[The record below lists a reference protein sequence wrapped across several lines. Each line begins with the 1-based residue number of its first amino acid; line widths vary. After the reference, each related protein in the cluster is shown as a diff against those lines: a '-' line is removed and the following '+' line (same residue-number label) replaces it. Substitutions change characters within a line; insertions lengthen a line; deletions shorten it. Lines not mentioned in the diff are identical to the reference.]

1 MELSRVIPLE
11 EIERLLG
18 RPVEQTRLETDNV
31 AAILEATPK
40 ALYGIAAHAWHR
52 IVTAGQPRVDPMQMR
67 RYFQDEDPRLAE
79 AIGAVIGRPLLK
91 GFGFARAT
99 IRYRRQLFTVA
110 TSCLAHVHSDELQ
123 LYDIAMADPRRPIS
137 REARTSPLQRH
148 GGFGLLGEVL
158 KNVFTA
164 ARERGCSVVTLTAGD
179 STLVRIFERH
189 GFRVEDNSFARD
201 ALAAGIGVPMEAAVP
216 ELP

>member
-1 MELSRVIPLE
+1 MLPLE

-18 RPVEQTRLETDNV
+18 RSLERTRLETDN
-31 AAILEATPK
+31 AAVILEAHPE

-52 IVTAGQPRVDPMQMR
+52 IVMAGQPRVDRMQMR
-67 RYFQDEDPRLAE
+67 RYFQSEDPRLAE

-99 IRYRRQLFTVA
+99 IRYRRQPFTVA
-110 TSCLAHVHSDELQ
+110 TSCLAHSHSNELY
-123 LYDIAMADPRRPIS
+123 LYDIAMANPKRPIS
-137 REARTSPLQRH
+137 REARISPLQRH
-148 GGFGLLGEVL
+148 EGFGLLGEVL
-158 KNVFTA
+158 KNVYTA

-179 STLVRIFERH
+179 GALVRIFERH

-201 ALAAGIGVPMEAAVP
+201 ALAAGIGVPMEAPVLGP
-216 ELP
+216 S